1 MAEVAEVFRTLAD
14 DATGAGEPL
23 ISRVEGEAALAK
35 EGSIAFAFKDQSNNV
50 ILPQLTAAGR
60 VPVDVEPDGIPI
72 DDFGTATPAGL
83 NTDTT
88 VATITLTVD
97 EVYDVKFVTMSSFQD
112 CIWKLKITD
121 DATTT
126 EKEMGATGA
135 GFFSFALTPA
145 CFEVTAGSSGTQTI
159 ELVAQQLRG
168 PLSDVRGGLC
178 VHQQITQ

>member
-23 ISRVEGEAALAK
+23 ISRVEGEASAGK
-35 EGSIAFAFKDQSNNV
+35 EGSIAFSYKDQSDNV
-50 ILPQLTAAGR
+50 VLPQLTAAGR

-97 EVYDVKFVTMSSFQD
+97 ETYDVSWFLISSFHD

-121 DATTT
+121 DVTVT
-126 EKEMGATGA
+126 EKEIGATGA
-135 GFFSFALTPA
+135 GFFTHSSTPK
-145 CFEVTAGSSGTQTI
+145 CWEVAAGSSGTQTI

-168 PLSDVRGGLC
+168 PLSDIRGGLC

>member
-23 ISRVEGEAALAK
+23 ISRIEGEVAAGK
-35 EGSIAFAFKDQSNNV
+35 EGAIGFAFKDASGNV
-50 ILPQLTAAGR
+50 VLPQLTDAGR
-60 VPVDVEPDGIPI
+60 VPVDVEPPGIPI

-88 VATITLTVD
+88 VATLTLTVNK
-97 EVYDVKFVTMSSFQD
+97 VYDVAWFLISSFQD

-121 DATTT
+121 DATVT
-126 EKEMGATGA
+126 EKEIGATGA
-135 GFFSFALTPA
+135 GFFTHSSKPHCL
-145 CFEVTAGSSGTQTI
+145 EITAGASGTQTI

-168 PLSDVRGGLC
+168 PLSDIRGGLC
-178 VHQQITQ
+178 VHEQITQ